1 MLTRS
6 ICRAIGLHNLA
17 RILYWIS
24 LLLLLLGIWI
34 LIDPN
39 QREIGQT
46 VQVYITLAAFEVY
59 MWLLLILARWQ
70 ISRVLSSDAA
80 RSGVFALV
88 LVGFVFIALNE
99 LYLAF
104 QNLAYGLSGLIVIL
118 TLAKLFA
125 ARRWMRFT
133 VPGPILVSCCLW
145 ILMLALP
152 APILSAYTEKDS
164 TQHSLAYLF
173 CWLVTLIVA
182 GHLILVRWQMFR
194 DRQKVVQPLGQWW
207 VPWILP
213 AVFLVLTVAQMYSVM
228 WSLGVDWAQWYF
240 SPVFLAVGV
249 VVVLL
254 SHTRNSQKILAWAA
268 LALAIM
274 HAVKV
279 YHQPIPSDLN
289 ADWLWPINVFTYYPF
304 HSYGLFTCILL
315 ALGSLLT
322 NQVGLFTLA
331 LLLPAGLGMTKASQQ
346 VWHWQYGKGIIML
359 LGAFILLGL
368 GAVLQWLQEN
378 GRKLNLWLFPGND
391 GSGNDAQT
399 NPIFVEDIP
408 GNVKPPDLDD
418 TNSDTQEMQPE
429 T

>member
-39 QREIGQT
+39 QRKTGQT

-99 LYLAF
+99 LYMAF
-104 QNLAYGLSGLIVIL
+104 QGLAYGLSGLIVIS

-125 ARRWMRFT
+125 ARRWMQFPL
-133 VPGPILVSCCLW
+133 PGPILASCCLW

-152 APILSAYTEKDS
+152 APLLSAYTENNR

-182 GHLILVRWQMFR
+182 GHLILVRWQMYR
-194 DRQKVVQPLGQWW
+194 DRQKVVQPLKQW
-207 VPWILP
+207 
-213 AVFLVLTVAQMYSVM
+213 
-228 WSLGVDWAQWYF
+228 
-240 SPVFLAVGV
+240 
-249 VVVLL
+249 
-254 SHTRNSQKILAWAA
+254 
-268 LALAIM
+268 
-274 HAVKV
+274 
-279 YHQPIPSDLN
+279 
-289 ADWLWPINVFTYYPF
+289 
-304 HSYGLFTCILL
+304 
-315 ALGSLLT
+315 
-322 NQVGLFTLA
+322 
-331 LLLPAGLGMTKASQQ
+331 
-346 VWHWQYGKGIIML
+346 
-359 LGAFILLGL
+359 
-368 GAVLQWLQEN
+368 
-378 GRKLNLWLFPGND
+378 
-391 GSGNDAQT
+391 
-399 NPIFVEDIP
+399 
-408 GNVKPPDLDD
+408 
-418 TNSDTQEMQPE
+418 
-429 T
+429 